1 MSQVKRSDSK
11 QAPQILAEPAK
22 LAGDYLR
29 SFTQSLAEFSDFDNF
44 LETLKR
50 LVGED
55 SYLKGSAELCD
66 PFKDVTVIPD
76 FESLNA
82 DETVIAVANQAGNN
96 GYLKYSGR
104 ADARPFGTEDL
115 HLMSAVAGMV
125 SSLVAEAQNYRKK
138 EQAAHVLQFLI
149 NQLPSIRC
157 LTRTPCG
164 CLWHSPI
171 MHYRLEGCR
180 PHFLV
185 LHRCRLPVNLRWD
198 LGRVNKRWSRPSME
212 WRLSTDGDDH
222 LGSGHDVDGCCLCIV
237 RYRGNSSCW
246 LGL

>member
-1 MSQVKRSDSK
+1 MH
-11 QAPQILAEPAK
+11 
-22 LAGDYLR
+22 
-29 SFTQSLAEFSDFDNF
+29 T
-44 LETLKR
+44 T
-50 LVGED
+50 
-55 SYLKGSAELCD
+55 
-66 PFKDVTVIPD
+66 
-76 FESLNA
+76 
-82 DETVIAVANQAGNN
+82 
-96 GYLKYSGR
+96 SGR
-104 ADARPFGTEDL
+104 D
-115 HLMSAVAGMV
+115 
-125 SSLVAEAQNYRKK
+125 
-138 EQAAHVLQFLI
+138 
-149 NQLPSIRC
+149 SIRC
-157 LTRTPCG
+157 LTRTPRG

-246 LGL
+246 LGLWIATVSLKKTYALLNKREVKIQLWIETKSRSIKRQRRTRSIPSHHLVNKGFIKWPKKRTFSCASSTGNDGPIYPAWEANQNTRFAPFNLNPAQEFTTKDFTKSVNTKSYYQWSWN

>member
-1 MSQVKRSDSK
+1 MFAVSISHTLSLDILDASD
-11 QAPQILAEPAK
+11 IMH
-22 LAGDYLR
+22 
-29 SFTQSLAEFSDFDNF
+29 T
-44 LETLKR
+44 T
-50 LVGED
+50 
-55 SYLKGSAELCD
+55 
-66 PFKDVTVIPD
+66 
-76 FESLNA
+76 
-82 DETVIAVANQAGNN
+82 
-96 GYLKYSGR
+96 SGR
-104 ADARPFGTEDL
+104 D
-115 HLMSAVAGMV
+115 
-125 SSLVAEAQNYRKK
+125 
-138 EQAAHVLQFLI
+138 
-149 NQLPSIRC
+149 SIRC

-246 LGL
+246 LGLWIATVSLKKTYALLNKREVKMTGYQPIMDRDKVEVNKNAK